1 MKRKTVVLV
10 VLLGLL
16 FSSSGCIKRIESMMG
31 VNSGSDDVTLKDG
44 VIQAKY
50 DKIKK
55 IIVEEAI
62 NKGFP
67 KLNAE
72 TKPSKAN
79 GWEGKL
85 LFAVST
91 SMGTDQLVVEFDEN
105 KIKMHGSG
113 TVTDVEN
120 AIKAIKER
128 LEEL

>member
-1 MKRKTVVLV
+1 MKRKIVVLV

-16 FSSSGCIKRIESMMG
+16 FSASGCINRMARMMG
-31 VNSGSDDVTLKDG
+31 ANIGEDDVTLKDG
-44 VIQAKY
+44 VIQEKY

-67 KLNAE
+67 KLNSE

-85 LFAVST
+85 FFAVST
-91 SMGTDQLVVEFDEN
+91 SMGTDQLVVEFNEN

-113 TVTDVEN
+113 TVTDPES
-120 AIKAIKER
+120 AIKAIKQR